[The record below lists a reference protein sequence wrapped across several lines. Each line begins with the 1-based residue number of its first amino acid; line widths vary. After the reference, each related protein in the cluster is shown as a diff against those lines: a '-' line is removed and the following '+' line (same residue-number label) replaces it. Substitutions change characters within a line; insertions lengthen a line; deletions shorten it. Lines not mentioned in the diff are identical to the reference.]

1 MYGRFAACALAAACL
16 LPAAQ
21 KTEATA
27 MGENADVALT
37 VRLYI
42 DGAAVQGVVGDDLG
56 GHYIVAQVKVE
67 PKYGKE
73 VNVSRDSFVLRTDKD
88 GEKATPWAPSQ
99 IAGGTALVL
108 REVKRERGPGPGM
121 ASDAETRYPTGVT
134 MQNGEDK
141 ANPLLQTLKDKELPE
156 FKTNQPYSGLL
167 YFPMEGQK
175 MKDLEVDYGGNEGK
189 LVLKFK

>member
-1 MYGRFAACALAAACL
+1 MYGRFAACLAAAACL
-16 LPAAQ
+16 LPAAE

-42 DGAAVQGVVGDDLG
+42 DGAAVQEVVGDDLG

-73 VNVSRDSFVLRTDKD
+73 VNISRDDFVLRTDKD

-99 IAGGTALVL
+99 IAGGTALVV
-108 REVKRERGPGPGM
+108 REVKRDRGPGPGM
-121 ASDAETRYPTGVT
+121 PSDAETKYPTGVT
-134 MQNGEDK
+134 MQSGEDSALK
-141 ANPLLQTLKDKELPE
+141 KTLTDKELPE
-156 FKTNQPYSGLL
+156 LKTSQPYSGLL
-167 YFPMEGQK
+167 YFAMEGQK
-175 MKDLEVDYGGNEGK
+175 MKDLEVDYGGKEGK
-189 LVLKFK
+189 IVLKFK

>member
-1 MYGRFAACALAAACL
+1 MYGRFAACLAAAACL
-16 LPAAQ
+16 LLAAV
-21 KTEATA
+21 KNEATA

-42 DGAAVQGVVGDDLG
+42 DGAAVQEVVGDDLG

-73 VNVSRDSFVLRTDKD
+73 VNISRDDFVLRTDKD

-108 REVKRERGPGPGM
+108 KQVKRDRGPGPGM
-121 ASDAETRYPTGVT
+121 PSDAEIMQPTGVT
-134 MQNGEDK
+134 LQNGE
-141 ANPLLQTLKDKELPE
+141 NSPLEKTLKEKELPE
-156 FKTNQPYSGLL
+156 LKTNQPYSGLL
-167 YFPMEGQK
+167 YFPMERQK
-175 MKDLEVDYGGNEGK
+175 MKDLEVDYGGKEGK
-189 LVLKFK
+189 FVLKFK